1 MQQPAPQAVNK
12 PRLKR
17 SLSLVLLTLYGVGVI
32 IGAGI
37 YVLTGQVAAAAGMG
51 APLSF
56 LLAGVLAFPTALSFA
71 ELSARHPEAS
81 GQAAYAH
88 GAFSNVL
95 LSRSVGFAVAAV
107 GMLAAA
113 SIARGCAGYLHGLV
127 PVIPIA
133 AGSALIVVL
142 FTLTAC
148 LAAASS
154 VAVAALMTLIEIG
167 GLLYVI
173 SAGVIQTQAYSPPE
187 FVFEPAAI
195 ASGAFIAMFAFLG
208 FEALV
213 NMAEET
219 RDPGRTLPR
228 AILLSIGI
236 STLFYVVVAYVAV
249 HVTPLD
255 VLASSPTPLLDV
267 VLSSPI
273 GNAALFG
280 IIALTATANGVL
292 IEILMVSRM
301 LYGMGD
307 RGWLPRALAHVW
319 ARTHAPVRATLLTG
333 AILLVLVIPFDVGAL
348 AAATSNV
355 LLAVFIVT
363 NLALMRLH
371 QTGPRPDIAIR
382 APRWVP
388 PLGALGAAGLL
399 AAQLL

>member
-1 MQQPAPQAVNK
+1 MPQAGEK
-12 PRLKR
+12 PAHKTRLKR
-17 SLSLVLLTLYGVGVI
+17 NLGLVLLTLYGVGVI

-37 YVLTGQVAAAAGMG
+37 YVLTGVVAAAAGMG

-56 LLAGVLAFPTALSFA
+56 LLAGMLAIPTALCFA

-81 GQAAYAH
+81 GQAAYAFS
-88 GAFSNVL
+88 AFGNAH
-95 LSRSVGFAVAAV
+95 LSRIIGFAVATV
-107 GMLAAA
+107 GILAAA
-113 SIARGCAGYLHGLV
+113 SIARGSAAYLNGLA
-127 PVIPIA
+127 PMIPIA
-133 AGSALIVVL
+133 AGSALIVIL

-148 LAAASS
+148 MAVANS
-154 VAVAALMTLIEIG
+154 VAAAALMTLIEVG
-167 GLLYVI
+167 GLIYVI
-173 SAGVIQTQAYSPPE
+173 MAGLIQTQPYTPPE

-208 FEALV
+208 FEALA

-219 RDPGRTLPR
+219 VNPGKTLPR
-228 AILLSIGI
+228 AILLAMGI
-236 STLFYVVVAYVAV
+236 STLLYVIVAYVAV
-249 HVTPLD
+249 NVAPLD

-280 IIALTATANGVL
+280 VIALTATANGVL

-301 LYGMGD
+301 LYGMAD
-307 RGWLPRALAHVW
+307 RGWLPHPLAHVW
-319 ARTHAPVRATLLTG
+319 ARTHAPARATLLTG
-333 AILLVLVIPFDVGAL
+333 AILLALVISFDIGAL
-348 AAATSNV
+348 ATATSNV

-371 QTGPRPDIAIR
+371 RTEPRPDISIR
-382 APRWVP
+382 APRWIP